1 MNSRKDVMMKNMYTN
16 FRVSEEIKEPRAPQ
30 HLESRDKGQEKQTPV
45 ILHLIIVTINVVET
59 LYYSVYKGQRFEKI
73 TLLSFNLRQV
83 TDLIRS
89 NTMD

>member
-1 MNSRKDVMMKNMYTN
+1 MYTN